1 VLSWV
6 SNGKQ
11 RRKVV
16 GRTATMSKREAEM
29 VKKAKELELATG
41 KKLLSMSV
49 RSIGWSKFCDQYLEW
64 RVREF
69 PSSAVQ
75 VKSLVDR
82 HLRPQF
88 EHLTLDRIT
97 SDEIEE
103 YKAERLE
110 EVRAATVVKELNTLR
125 AMFEYAIQK
134 KLVQVNPGRVIPN
147 PQLLNSVPREFYT
160 LDELKSLYAAEINA
174 GYAAMWQLFV
184 NTGMR
189 RMEGLQLQW
198 PHVMAK
204 SVRILST
211 EDART
216 KSAKWRE
223 VPLTDAGVAA
233 LKELKAI
240 NKGDYVL
247 PRMQPSS
254 LSRAYIRT
262 ARRAG
267 LRGSIHWLRHT
278 FISHLVMAGRP
289 LRTVQVLAGHSTIAV
304 TEKYAHLAPDYM
316 ADVMKGINL

>member
-6 SNGKQ
+6 QNGKQ

-16 GRTATMSKREAEM
+16 GRLTTMSKREAEL
-29 VKKAKELELATG
+29 VRKAKELELATG
-41 KKLLSMSV
+41 KKLLNVSV
-49 RSIGWSKFCDQYLEW
+49 RSILWTTFCDQYLDW

-75 VKSLVDR
+75 VKSLVDG
-82 HLRPQF
+82 HLRPKF

-97 SDEIEE
+97 SDSIEE

-125 AMFEYAIQK
+125 AMFEYAITK

-160 LDELKSLYAAEINA
+160 LEQLKQLYAAEINA
-174 GYAAMWQLFV
+174 GYDAMWKLFA

-189 RMEGLQLQW
+189 RKEGLQLKW
-198 PHVMAK
+198 THVTAK
-204 SVRILST
+204 SIRILST
-211 EDART
+211 EEART

-223 VPLTDAGVAA
+223 VPLTESGIEA
-233 LKELKAI
+233 LMKLRVYNQNEF
-240 NKGDYVL
+240 VL
-247 PRMQPSS
+247 PRMELSS
-254 LSRAYIRT
+254 LSRAFTRT
-262 ARRAG
+262 AKRA
-267 LRGSIHWLRHT
+267 LLPGSIHWLRHT